1 MTSKLRGLF
10 AGSLVPPTSFGR
22 RLAIAALVDSLGNG
36 MFLTLSAVYFT
47 RIGGLS
53 PAQVGVGLSTG
64 GLVGLVGLVPLGALA
79 DRFGPGR
86 IYIILELWQ
95 GVGYGAYAFSSGF
108 LSYLV
113 ISAGV
118 GLAKGAVTAIN
129 QALVGAAVPT
139 TYRLDTLAKIRA
151 IRNVGNSLGSVFAI
165 ATLAQGSK
173 VAFQLIILANA
184 VSFFGCAVAL
194 GRPSISRSPTIS
206 AEKQPFRLVRDRRYL
221 AAALLSG
228 VLSIHQVLLLVT
240 IPLWISTRTKVPVVM
255 VGVLIAINNVM
266 CVVGQARF
274 STGSRTLRGG
284 VRAMMMA
291 GLALGSSAMVLFVMG
306 LVRSTPVGIVLV
318 IATSVLLTTGELW
331 QSAAAWAIAYGLA
344 SHRQQAQYLTTFQL
358 GSSLQSLVGPT
369 LVTGLV
375 FSFQGG
381 WPVLAVVLGIAGWL
395 MNPVVTRSPAVAEF
409 AHANEADHPISRE
422 EDSLGK

>member
-1 MTSKLRGLF
+1 
-10 AGSLVPPTSFGR
+10 
-22 RLAIAALVDSLGNG
+22 LAIAALVDSLGNG

-64 GLVGLVGLVPLGALA
+64 GLAGLVGLVPLGALA

-95 GVGYGAYAFSSGF
+95 GIGYGAYAFSSGF
-108 LSYLV
+108 ISYLV
-113 ISAGV
+113 ISACV
-118 GLAKGAVTAIN
+118 GLAKGAVVAIN

-139 TYRLDTLAKIRA
+139 VHRLDTLAKIRA
-151 IRNVGNSLGSVFAI
+151 VRNVGNSLGSVFAI
-165 ATLAQGSK
+165 ATLAQGSRI
-173 VAFQLIILANA
+173 AFQLIILANA
-184 VSFFGCAVAL
+184 ISFFGCAAAL
-194 GRPSISRSPTIS
+194 WHPGINRPPTIS
-206 AEKQPFRLVRDRRYL
+206 AAKQPFRLVRDRHYL

-240 IPLWISTRTKVPVVM
+240 IPLWISTRTKIPIVM

-274 STGSRTLRGG
+274 SAGSRTLRGG
-284 VRAMMMA
+284 VRAMAMA
-291 GLALGSSAMVLFVMG
+291 GLAMGSCAMVLFVMG
-306 LVRSTPVGIVLV
+306 LVRSTPIGIILV

-344 SHRQQAQYLTTFQL
+344 PPQQQAQYLTTFQL
-358 GSSLQSLVGPT
+358 GTSLQSLIGPT

-375 FSFQGG
+375 FSFRSG
-381 WPVLAVVLGIAGWL
+381 WPVLAVVLCMAGLL
-395 MNPVVTRSPAVAEF
+395 MNPVVTRSPAVAQV
-409 AHANEADHPISRE
+409 AHADPPDHPVTRE
-422 EDSLGK
+422 GESLGK